1 VTAQVANEGVDVAAL
16 SFPFDCEQSHLRTA
30 LGAGNRKILKIK
42 GRVVVLVHERG
53 HGGSRPNQAAKTQMT
68 VVTTSA
74 TNDNEAEADGPMRL
88 PEAIGGSAA
97 ASLSHRRLQAEPWPV
112 IASIYAQSARGE
124 AR

>member
-1 VTAQVANEGVDVAAL
+1 VTAQVANERVDVAAL
-16 SFPFDCEQSHLRTA
+16 TFPFDCEQSHLRAA

-74 TNDNEAEADGPMRL
+74 TNDMAEADGPMRL